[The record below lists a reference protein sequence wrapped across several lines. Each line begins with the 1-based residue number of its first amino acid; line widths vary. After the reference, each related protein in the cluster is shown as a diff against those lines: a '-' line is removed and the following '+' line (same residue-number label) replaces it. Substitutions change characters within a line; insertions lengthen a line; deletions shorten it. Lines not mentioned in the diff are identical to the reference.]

1 MIVKLTLL
9 DKKGEVILVE
19 YSKPR
24 EEFEAKMLFGDLQYK
39 MFSTEAGIDKNEM
52 CGSNN

>member
-1 MIVKLTLL
+1 MLVKLMLL
-9 DKKGEVILVE
+9 DKKGNALLVE

-39 MFSTEAGIDKNEM
+39 MFSSEAGIDKNEM
-52 CGSNN
+52 CGANN